1 MCQNFNQTFPDFQI
15 NVKRL
20 CAERQS
26 AATFQINSEYLYRK
40 MKVPKIPI
48 NVDHNGS
55 GLVYGKERLIGTPLT
70 VSKEV
75 FTQIFFYQKVF
86 TQIFF
91 VCFQKVFTQ
100 IFF

>member
-40 MKVPKIPI
+40 KKVPKIPI
-48 NVDHNGS
+48 NVDHNG
-55 GLVYGKERLIGTPLT
+55 
-70 VSKEV
+70 
-75 FTQIFFYQKVF
+75 
-86 TQIFF
+86 
-91 VCFQKVFTQ
+91 
-100 IFF
+100 

>member
-40 MKVPKIPI
+40 KKVPKIPI

-75 FTQIFFYQKVF
+75 FTQIFF
-86 TQIFF
+86 
-91 VCFQKVFTQ
+91 
-100 IFF
+100 